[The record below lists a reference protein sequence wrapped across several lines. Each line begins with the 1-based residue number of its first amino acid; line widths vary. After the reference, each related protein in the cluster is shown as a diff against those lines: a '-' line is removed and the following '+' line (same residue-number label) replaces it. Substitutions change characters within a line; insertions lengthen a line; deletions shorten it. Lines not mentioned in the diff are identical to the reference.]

1 VTYNVLFTIAS
12 IIRITEKGT
21 LWQNATTAVPHPPDN
36 RNNMPEPIKES
47 PPDLASLNREKA
59 RLRLIG
65 ILVLAAGLISAGLVY
80 WLGNRAGNARL
91 DQYEEARIRAET
103 RQMQILYGTSGG
115 LTEDLTNALRRPGAQ
130 ALLIAVV
137 SGMIAAGCFY
147 LGRPFPDNE
156 EANLTEK

>member
-1 VTYNVLFTIAS
+1 MTYNVLFTIAS

-21 LWQNATTAVPHPPDN
+21 LWQNATTAVSHPPDN

-47 PPDLASLNREKA
+47 PPDLA
-59 RLRLIG
+59 